1 MQLII
6 IEGLIGAGKTTL
18 SRQLGEEL
26 SYRVMEEPTIDN
38 PYLDKYYEDPKRWAL
53 EMQFWLMSRRFE
65 MHQEAI
71 EHIWKTRQSVIMDR
85 SIYGDAVFCRKNFLD
100 GNIEKIG
107 YDTYLK
113 MREVMFR
120 FLLVP
125 QTTIYL
131 AVTPEKCLERIQAR
145 ERNCEQMI
153 PIEYLL
159 GLHNEYEKLLTELT
173 ERGSNVLT
181 LNWNSFQPIQPVID
195 QLFQKRSVNRF
206 LERCFAPEYGKES
219 RL

>member
-113 MREVMFR
+113 MREVM
-120 FLLVP
+120 
-125 QTTIYL
+125 
-131 AVTPEKCLERIQAR
+131 
-145 ERNCEQMI
+145 
-153 PIEYLL
+153 
-159 GLHNEYEKLLTELT
+159 
-173 ERGSNVLT
+173 
-181 LNWNSFQPIQPVID
+181 
-195 QLFQKRSVNRF
+195 
-206 LERCFAPEYGKES
+206 
-219 RL
+219 